1 MLSLSLS
8 LSVSLG
14 LSLTLP
20 PALATVP
27 TVSAERPLLLA
38 LGASAACGAARGAG
52 ALRSDAGHEERGSHL
67 HSENGRTAVTTAI
80 MSLSFKFS
88 DAEALLG
95 RRPGRRPEEP
105 KQGCEAP
112 LRCEVSKQSCGKS
125 QNAAGEPAYTHP
137 PASHVDASHARWRGE
152 RQLEAARTR
161 AKRVP
166 VRFPLD
172 GTASSPAG
180 LVGSVYATRT
190 SGDNEPPGG
199 QGPLRANRTS
209 IVLAAENHKIHR
221 KL

>member
-1 MLSLSLS
+1 MLSLS

-14 LSLTLP
+14 LSLALP

-38 LGASAACGAARGAG
+38 LGASAACGAARGAWSG
-52 ALRSDAGHEERGSHL
+52 TGHEERGSHL
-67 HSENGRTAVTTAI
+67 HSADRRTTVTTAI

-166 VRFPLD
+166 VRFP
-172 GTASSPAG
+172 
-180 LVGSVYATRT
+180 RT
-190 SGDNEPPGG
+190 GR
-199 QGPLRANRTS
+199 QVRLQ
-209 IVLAAENHKIHR
+209 V
-221 KL
+221 

>member
-1 MLSLSLS
+1 MSIKLPVSPSSFIFLLLSHVIFLSLSFPPGHRVTCSLSLSLS
-8 LSVSLG
+8 LSVSLL
-14 LSLTLP
+14 LSRLRSP
-20 PALATVP
+20 RCRR
-27 TVSAERPLLLA
+27 SARRGRCCWHWAPLRHAGPRGA
-38 LGASAACGAARGAG
+38 LGA
-52 ALRSDAGHEERGSHL
+52 RSGSGHEKRGSHL
-67 HSENGRTAVTTAI
+67 HSEDRRTTVTTAI

-125 QNAAGEPAYTHP
+125 QNAAGEPATHP

-166 VRFPLD
+166 VRFPW
-172 GTASSPAG
+172 TARQVR
-180 LVGSVYATRT
+180 LQV
-190 SGDNEPPGG
+190 
-199 QGPLRANRTS
+199 
-209 IVLAAENHKIHR
+209 
-221 KL
+221 